1 MVNILQIWNKN
12 RNQQYKRL
20 VLIYKL
26 FDQKTKRIYGLP
38 NSLRSVFAA
47 PLVFSY
53 IFHLIS
59 LRFFSLIFDFV
70 ALAIGRIRF
79 FDKSLIKVSGTLPV
93 NKQKCRVLLV
103 YAKKC
108 NFSEFDFHLAETF
121 FNKFEGHKTIVINCD
136 CKNIEKIHSLGMQP
150 DYQLVKPNWGYD
162 FDGYAGI
169 VEKFKDYDFS
179 TLTFLNNSVVAI
191 TSDSNW
197 VDKMEK
203 RALDIDGIVGLV
215 QSLSPIKHFQSFA
228 FTISRTALTAP
239 LIKWFSRIRPL
250 KRKQAIVRF
259 YELGFA
265 KKIKD
270 LKIKSSYIFEFSNV
284 MEISRESWK
293 VKLGVYADTQIYR
306 TIYAR
311 TSLGL
316 GVNPTHHHWRFL
328 IDFGIPL
335 IKKELIISNPEE
347 LPDILDYLSTNHP
360 ELIPLRNNS
369 LTI

>member
-1 MVNILQIWNKN
+1 MVNILQIWNKY
-12 RNQQYKRL
+12 RDSQYKRL
-20 VLIYKL
+20 RLIYKL
-26 FDQKTKRIYGLP
+26 FDQKTKQIYGLP
-38 NSLRSVFAA
+38 NSLRTVFAA

-53 IFHLIS
+53 FFHLIS
-59 LRFFSLIFDFV
+59 LRFISLIFDFV
-70 ALAIGRIRF
+70 ALAIGSFKF
-79 FDKSLIKVSGTLPV
+79 FDKSLIKVSGELPL
-93 NKQKCRVLLV
+93 NNQKCRVFLV
-103 YAKKC
+103 YAKECK
-108 NFSEFDFHLAETF
+108 FSEFDFHLAENF

-136 CKNIEKIHSLGMQP
+136 CKNFEKIHNLGMQP

-169 VEKFKDYDFS
+169 VEKFKDCDFS

-191 TSDSNW
+191 KSDSNW
-197 VDKMEK
+197 IDKMEK
-203 RALDIDGIVGLV
+203 RALDIDGIAGLV
-215 QSLSPIKHFQSFA
+215 QSISPIEHFQSFA
-228 FTISRTALTAP
+228 FTISRTALTSP

-259 YELGFA
+259 YELGLA
-265 KKIKD
+265 KKINA
-270 LKIKSSYIFEFSNV
+270 LKIKSAYIFEFSNV
-284 MEISRESWK
+284 TEISRESWN
-293 VKLGVYADTQIYR
+293 VKLGIYADTQIYR

-335 IKKELIISNPEE
+335 IKKELIITNPEE
-347 LPDILDYLSTNHP
+347 LPDVLDYLSTNHP
-360 ELIPLRNNS
+360 ELISLRKNS